1 MAIINCP
8 ECGKEISDHAV
19 ACPYCGYPINK
30 AETIKKA
37 TPKKSCTIAYRGG
50 PGSVV
55 GAIIVIALFAIGLLI
70 SSIFML
76 ISGIEYFIYFGAV
89 LMAAA
94 VAFFVLV
101 IVYLSYFSR
110 NSSLMGK
117 NCIEYDADKNKL
129 VLNAL
134 NGEVIKINFEDYIEL
149 KDNFFTDNMLI
160 FTYRTKSGQ
169 ARKVKLG
176 YCSNR
181 DSIRSN
187 IEKARNQ

>member
-37 TPKKSCTIAYRGG
+37 TTKKSFTIAYRGG

-55 GAIIVIALFAIGLLI
+55 GAIIVIAIFAIGFLVG
-70 SSIFML
+70 SIFMF
-76 ISGIEYFIYFGAV
+76 ISGIEYFIFLGAV

-94 VAFFVLV
+94 VAFFVLI
-101 IVYLSYFSR
+101 IVYLNYFSK
-110 NSSLMGK
+110 NSSLKYK
-117 NCIEYDADKNKL
+117 NCIEYDASDNKL
-129 VLNAL
+129 VLYAL
-134 NGEVIKINFEDYIEL
+134 NGEVIRIDFEDYIEL
-149 KDNFFTDNMLI
+149 KDNFFTDNMLL
-160 FTYRTKSGQ
+160 FTYRTKSGK